1 MYITRSTVDPSL
13 FTSSFDFQE
22 PYHSE
27 HFHEHC
33 RSINGVE
40 YRGTDGKDVMY
51 VPLCLRSQRSLQAVQ
66 DDLTTLL
73 HPCLIPSTTNAA
85 AATATADN
93 DILTLL
99 AAMALQ
105 EYHSNASSPSLRS
118 RTPVD
123 PSMMENDLD
132 GGGNVKVVVRVRRF
146 IQRDLDIG
154 ANCIVRMNPQTQE
167 TKLLPPASVPGSR
180 RQQEEK
186 SFTFDKSFWSHD
198 DKDTHYAQQEDIFS
212 SFGEEFLDHN
222 FDGYHTCIFAYGQT
236 GSGKSYTMMGTPTEP
251 GLIPRTCRGLFERV
265 EAEQNGSITYNVHVS
280 YFEIYNE
287 HVKDLLTPRVTP
299 PAYLKIRESKS
310 DGVYVQ
316 NLTDEPVKSYEDIER
331 LMKMG
336 DLNRTTA
343 STKMND
349 TSSRSHAVFTLT
361 LKQIQHDI
369 ATDSTIERLAR
380 MRLVDLAGSER
391 AGRTEATGQRLREG
405 GNINQSLS
413 TLGRVIGALS
423 DPRRQR
429 ASRGPGLQN
438 QTKRRADVVPYR
450 DSVLTWLL
458 RDSLGG
464 NSKTAMVACISPTDY
479 EETLSTLRYADQA
492 KKIRT
497 KAHVN
502 QDAISAAER
511 DAKIMDLQET
521 IKNLQLSV
529 SAASARKRDE
539 ADRARDELE
548 DYQREVSK
556 MQRAMEE
563 SRAVSDVKIR
573 ALTLEVEELRPANLA
588 LTTEVEA
595 LRRHLAL
602 ALGELK
608 NPIILPKVVHAE
620 EDEENYDPEDG
631 YDGDHDDWDSGV
643 GDEYSDA
650 GGEFAHADWQAEVD
664 ALLNDIGLFKR
675 KVKDDRE
682 RFPVIGEDGVDS
694 LLERTR
700 RMKEQREDLSGG
712 EDVEV
717 ATGMLSPKRSV
728 LGEVSGN

>member
-1 MYITRSTVDPSL
+1 
-13 FTSSFDFQE
+13 
-22 PYHSE
+22 
-27 HFHEHC
+27 
-33 RSINGVE
+33 
-40 YRGTDGKDVMY
+40 MY
-51 VPLCLRSQRSLQAVQ
+51 VPLCLRFQHSLGAVQ
-66 DDLTTLL
+66 DELANLL
-73 HPCLIPSTTNAA
+73 WTPISTPSITANGL
-85 AATATADN
+85 AATCDFFTYSPS
-93 DILTLL
+93 
-99 AAMALQ
+99 MA
-105 EYHSNASSPSLRS
+105 YHSTASSPSLRS
-118 RTPVD
+118 RTPID
-123 PSMMENDLD
+123 SSMMD
-132 GGGNVKVVVRVRRF
+132 GDDNANGVGNVKVVVRVRKF
-146 IQRDLDIG
+146 IQRDLDKKST
-154 ANCIVRMNPQTQE
+154 CIVRMDPRTQE
-167 TKLLPPASVPGSR
+167 TKLLPPALSAVDDVKSSR
-180 RQQEEK
+180 RLHEEK
-186 SFTFDKSFWSHD
+186 SFTFDKSFWSHNEED
-198 DKDTHYAQQEDIFS
+198 AHYAHQEDIFS

-251 GLIPRTCRGLFERV
+251 GLIPRTCRGLFERI
-265 EAEQNGSITYNVHVS
+265 EGEQNGSITYNVHVS

-299 PAYLKIRESKS
+299 PAYLKIRESRS

-343 STKMND
+343 HTKMND

-423 DPRRQR
+423 DPKRQR
-429 ASRGPGLQN
+429 ASRSTGIQN
-438 QTKRRADVVPYR
+438 QTKRRVEVVPYR

-521 IKNLQLSV
+521 IKSLQLSV

-573 ALTLEVEELRPANLA
+573 ALTLEVEELRPANIALA
-588 LTTEVEA
+588 TEVEA

-602 ALGELK
+602 AVGELK
-608 NPIILPKVVHAE
+608 NPIVLKNMVHAE
-620 EDEENYDPEDG
+620 DDWDSEDG
-631 YDGDHDDWDSGV
+631 YEGDHDDWDSGI
-643 GDEYSDA
+643 GDEHSE
-650 GGEFAHADWQAEVD
+650 GGEFRHEDWQADVD
-664 ALLNDIGLFKR
+664 ALLNDLGLFKR

-682 RFPVIGEDGVDS
+682 RFPVVGEDGVDS
-694 LLERTR
+694 VLERT
-700 RMKEQREDLSGG
+700 KATKDVG
-712 EDVEV
+712 EMDENFGNVRLV
-717 ATGMLSPKRSV
+717 TGIVDSSRKA

>member
-1 MYITRSTVDPSL
+1 M
-13 FTSSFDFQE
+13 
-22 PYHSE
+22 
-27 HFHEHC
+27 
-33 RSINGVE
+33 
-40 YRGTDGKDVMY
+40 
-51 VPLCLRSQRSLQAVQ
+51 
-66 DDLTTLL
+66 
-73 HPCLIPSTTNAA
+73 AA
-85 AATATADN
+85 
-93 DILTLL
+93 
-99 AAMALQ
+99 Q
-105 EYHSNASSPSLRS
+105 EYYNYSMNSTASSPSLRS
-118 RTPVD
+118 RTPTTTTAMD
-123 PSMMENDLD
+123 RPLTPADTD
-132 GGGNVKVVVRVRRF
+132 GSGNVKVVVRVRKF
-146 IQRDLDIG
+146 IQRDLDKKS
-154 ANCIVRMNPQTQE
+154 ACIVRMNPQTQE
-167 TKLLPPASVPGSR
+167 TKLLPPASSTVDDAKSSR
-180 RQQEEK
+180 RLHEEK
-186 SFTFDKSFWSHD
+186 SFIFDKSFWSHD
-198 DKDTHYAQQEDIFS
+198 ESDVHYAEQKDVYA

-236 GSGKSYTMMGTPTEP
+236 GSGKSYTMMGTPSEP

-343 STKMND
+343 HTKMND

-423 DPRRQR
+423 DPKRQR
-429 ASRGPGLQN
+429 ASRSLQN
-438 QTKRRADVVPYR
+438 QSKRRGEMVPYR

-521 IKNLQLSV
+521 IKSLQLSV

-573 ALTLEVEELRPANLA
+573 ALTMEVEELRPANLA
-588 LTTEVEA
+588 LATEVEA

-602 ALGELK
+602 AVGELK
-608 NPIILPKVVHAE
+608 NPIVLPPAKIGGRVVRAG
-620 EDEENYDPEDG
+620 EDEEDFDPFGREDDG
-631 YDGDHDDWDSGV
+631 YEGDWDSGV
-643 GDEYSDA
+643 GEEGHTSSSED
-650 GGEFAHADWQAEVD
+650 GGEGEFGYEDWQAEVD
-664 ALLNDIGLFKR
+664 ALLSDIGLFKR
-675 KVKDDRE
+675 KVRDDRE
-682 RFPVIGEDGVDS
+682 RFPVVGVDGVDEV
-694 LLERTR
+694 LERTR
-700 RMKEQREDLSGG
+700 GVKERER
-712 EDVEV
+712 EREEV
-717 ATGMLSPKRSV
+717 RVVTGMLTPLRKV
-728 LGEVSGN
+728 MGEVSGN